1 MPLDLHRL
9 MPQIEVMAS
18 RLQAAQE
25 EQRQHLQLALDTL
38 HKCDMDALKRK
49 IATSRTTWLVA
60 DPMENPA
67 NLYDQVACPSDYCV
81 VAADGS
87 QIDIDRHSL
96 AHCLLINLG
105 AILLSYGSNPDAQL
119 SNQPKLYSEEVDL
132 VIADPSA
139 GRQESVQG
147 PLLGLKRTVA
157 ECQLLIDL
165 LSSLDSER
173 PALGLLDGSFIL
185 WALERQTY
193 ETFVRETILDKG
205 LLLSLN
211 KAKELSQS
219 RMLALA
225 SYISYPGSTEVV
237 NILKVALCPH
247 DPADCDRYCWGRRQP
262 GERPCDEVSGLRDR
276 DLFYRVL
283 KPGQRSAL
291 FTSRSSILKYY
302 GEHQICFFYLCLEG
316 EIARVELPIWVA
328 QNKAALELTH
338 SLILEQ
344 CRKGQGYPLALG
356 EAHEQAVVTG
366 ADREQFWQLVQASFI
381 ERHLPEQVSAKSYSK
396 KTRWL

>member
-18 RLQAAQE
+18 KLKNAQE
-25 EQRQHLQLALDTL
+25 EKRQRLQLALNTL
-38 HKCDMDALKRK
+38 HNSDISILKRK
-49 IATSRTTWLVA
+49 IAASRTTWLVA
-60 DPMENPA
+60 DPIENPL
-67 NLYDQVACPSDYCV
+67 NYYNPIACPSDYCV

-96 AHCLLINLG
+96 THCLLINLG
-105 AILLSYGSNPDAQL
+105 AILLRYGSEPDAQL
-119 SNQPKLYSEEVDL
+119 YSQPMLYSEEADM
-132 VIADPSA
+132 VIADPTV
-139 GRQESVQG
+139 GRQEAVQG
-147 PLLGLKRTVA
+147 VLLGLKRMVA
-157 ECQLLIDL
+157 ECKLLVDL
-165 LSSLDSER
+165 LNRLGDGN
-173 PALGLLDGSFIL
+173 PALGLLDGSLIL

-193 ETFVRETILDKG
+193 EAFVREAILDKG
-205 LLLSLN
+205 LLPSLS

-237 NILKVALCPH
+237 NILRVALCPH
-247 DPADCDRYCWGRRQP
+247 EPADCDRYCGGKHQL

-276 DLFYRVL
+276 DLFCRLL

-291 FTSRSSILKYY
+291 FTSKSSILKYY

-338 SLILEQ
+338 SLIMEQ

-366 ADREQFWQLVQASFI
+366 ADREQFWKLVQASFV
-381 ERHLPEQVSAKSYSK
+381 ERHLTEQISAKSHSK
-396 KTRWL
+396 RTRSL

>member
-1 MPLDLHRL
+1 MPLDLPRL
-9 MPQIEVMAS
+9 MPQIEAMAS

-25 EQRQHLQLALDTL
+25 EQRQHLQLALETL
-38 HKCDMDALKRK
+38 HKCDIVALKSK
-49 IATSRTTWLVA
+49 IAASRTTWLVA
-60 DPMENPA
+60 DLMENPVQF
-67 NLYDQVACPSDYCV
+67 YDPVACPSDYCV

-105 AILLSYGSNPDAQL
+105 AILLSYGSKPDAQL
-119 SNQPKLYSEEVDL
+119 FCKPMLYSEQADM
-132 VIADPSA
+132 VIADPST

-157 ECQLLIDL
+157 ECQLLVDL
-165 LSSLDSER
+165 LGSMGNER
-173 PALGLLDGSFIL
+173 PALGLLDGSLIL

-193 ETFVRETILDKG
+193 ETFVREAILDKG
-205 LLLSLN
+205 LLPSLTTT
-211 KAKELSQS
+211 KELSQS

-237 NILKVALCPH
+237 NILRVALCPH
-247 DPADCDRYCWGRRQP
+247 DPADCDRYCWGKRQT
-262 GERPCDEVSGLRDR
+262 GEKPCDEVSGLRDR

-291 FTSRSSILKYY
+291 FASRSSILKYY

-328 QNKAALELTH
+328 QNKAALDLTH

-366 ADREQFWQLVQASFI
+366 ADREQFWQLVQASFV
-381 ERHLPEQVSAKSYSK
+381 EQHLSEQVSAKSYSK
-396 KTRWL
+396 RTRWL

>member
-18 RLQAAQE
+18 KLKTAQE

-38 HKCDMDALKRK
+38 HKCDMATLKRK

-60 DPMENPA
+60 DPIENPA
-67 NLYDQVACPSDYCV
+67 NFYDNIACPGDYRV
-81 VAADGS
+81 VATDGS

-105 AILLSYGSNPDAQL
+105 AILLSYGSKPDAQL
-119 SNQPKLYSEEVDL
+119 SSQPMLYSEEADL

-147 PLLGLKRTVA
+147 ALLGLKRTIA
-157 ECQLLIDL
+157 ECQLLVDL
-165 LSSLDSER
+165 LSSLGNEH
-173 PALGLLDGSFIL
+173 PALGLLDGSLIL

-193 ETFVRETILDKG
+193 ETFVREAILDKG
-205 LLLSLN
+205 LLPSL
-211 KAKELSQS
+211 ATTKELSQS

-237 NILKVALCPH
+237 NILRVALCPH
-247 DPADCDRYCWGRRQP
+247 DPADCDRYCWGKRQP
-262 GERPCDEVSGLRDR
+262 GEKPCDEVSGLPDR
-276 DLFYRVL
+276 DLFYRLL

-344 CRKGQGYPLALG
+344 CRKGQGYPLALS
-356 EAHEQAVVTG
+356 EAHEQAVVSS
-366 ADREQFWQLVQASFI
+366 ADREQFWQLVQASFV
-381 ERHLPEQVSAKSYSK
+381 ERHLPEQVSAKSNSK
-396 KTRWL
+396 RTRWL